1 MRNTA
6 VNPHLSFQGL
16 HSRLVDVIRARVS
29 NGELTERSFARSFGI
44 SQPHLHHV
52 LKGIRLFSAEFADM
66 AMVKLGITIWDLDK
80 SGDDVFLNAVEPREI
95 SLSRPV
101 PVLQARIGAG
111 LPLPEPAVYGEV
123 YPFALS
129 LLKEIQNPI
138 AARLANDPQIAP
150 QFQENDLVLLDQ
162 SEKCRTLIDPE
173 SSYVVSSEDGA
184 SVRYIRMGGRSLY
197 LASDATL
204 AEPKRWTRIPGHRD
218 ILETVKARI
227 VWIGREVALPPL
239 ATPH

>member
-1 MRNTA
+1 
-6 VNPHLSFQGL
+6 
-16 HSRLVDVIRARVS
+16 
-29 NGELTERSFARSFGI
+29 
-44 SQPHLHHV
+44 
-52 LKGIRLFSAEFADM
+52 M